1 MHGGDQR
8 ERFRERR
15 RDDSADTPGR
25 SRRPRGTGRPGQA
38 VRAERPHEPHLPD
51 SITGQELDRDTA
63 DELRTL
69 SRETST
75 RVARHLVASL
85 LLSDEAPDQALE
97 HAAYAARIGGR
108 VGAVRE
114 IHGLAAYRTGDYRT
128 AARELRTAQR
138 ITGRLDTLPVLADAE
153 RGLGRPERALD
164 IAASPDADQLD
175 PELTIELMIVV
186 AGAYADTGDVE
197 TALRTLETPALRQ
210 RINGRWQV
218 RLWVAYADLL
228 AAAGR
233 DEEAARWIALAAD
246 VDTDQV
252 TDAAE
257 RLGRPARDTSSV
269 WDQLEE
275 IEVVDVYSDED
286 PGEHEDEKPR
296 ADGDVPVDEKTRADA
311 DVSVAEMAR
320 SDEDV
325 SVVDA
330 PAVADGAVSETEHPE
345 TGGAVAADEQ
355 ARTNADGA
363 ANEETTA

>member
-1 MHGGDQR
+1 
-8 ERFRERR
+8 
-15 RDDSADTPGR
+15 
-25 SRRPRGTGRPGQA
+25 
-38 VRAERPHEPHLPD
+38 
-51 SITGQELDRDTA
+51 
-63 DELRTL
+63 
-69 SRETST
+69 
-75 RVARHLVASL
+75 
-85 LLSDEAPDQALE
+85 
-97 HAAYAARIGGR
+97 
-108 VGAVRE
+108 
-114 IHGLAAYRTGDYRT
+114 
-128 AARELRTAQR
+128 
-138 ITGRLDTLPVLADAE
+138 
-153 RGLGRPERALD
+153 
-164 IAASPDADQLD
+164 
-175 PELTIELMIVV
+175 MIVV

-257 RLGRPARDTSSV
+257 RLGRPARDTTSV

-286 PGEHEDEKPR
+286 PEDHE
-296 ADGDVPVDEKTRADA
+296 DEKTRADGDA
-311 DVSVAEMAR
+311 PVDEKTHA
-320 SDEDV
+320 DEDV

-330 PAVADGAVSETEHPE
+330 PAGADGVVRETEHPE
-345 TGGAVAADEQ
+345 TGGTVAADEQ
-355 ARTNADGA
+355 ARTDADGA

>member
-1 MHGGDQR
+1 M
-8 ERFRERR
+8 
-15 RDDSADTPGR
+15 
-25 SRRPRGTGRPGQA
+25 
-38 VRAERPHEPHLPD
+38 
-51 SITGQELDRDTA
+51 
-63 DELRTL
+63 
-69 SRETST
+69 
-75 RVARHLVASL
+75 ASL

-286 PGEHEDEKPR
+286 PGEHEDEKTR

>member
-1 MHGGDQR
+1 M
-8 ERFRERR
+8 
-15 RDDSADTPGR
+15 
-25 SRRPRGTGRPGQA
+25 
-38 VRAERPHEPHLPD
+38 
-51 SITGQELDRDTA
+51 
-63 DELRTL
+63 
-69 SRETST
+69 
-75 RVARHLVASL
+75 
-85 LLSDEAPDQALE
+85 
-97 HAAYAARIGGR
+97 
-108 VGAVRE
+108 
-114 IHGLAAYRTGDYRT
+114 
-128 AARELRTAQR
+128 
-138 ITGRLDTLPVLADAE
+138 ADAE

-257 RLGRPARDTSSV
+257 RLGRPTRDTASV

-286 PGEHEDEKPR
+286 PEEHEDEKTRADGDVSVDEKTR
-296 ADGDVPVDEKTRADA
+296 ADGDVPVDEETRADGDVPVDEETRA
-311 DVSVAEMAR
+311 DGGVSVDEMTR
-320 SDEDV
+320 SAEDV
-325 SVVDA
+325 SVVDT
-330 PAVADGAVSETEHPE
+330 PAGAAGTVCETERPE

-355 ARTNADGA
+355 ARTDADGA

>member
-1 MHGGDQR
+1 M
-8 ERFRERR
+8 
-15 RDDSADTPGR
+15 
-25 SRRPRGTGRPGQA
+25 
-38 VRAERPHEPHLPD
+38 
-51 SITGQELDRDTA
+51 
-63 DELRTL
+63 
-69 SRETST
+69 
-75 RVARHLVASL
+75 ASL

-175 PELTIELMIVV
+175 PELTIELMIVA

-257 RLGRPARDTSSV
+257 RLGRPARDTTSV

-286 PGEHEDEKPR
+286 PEDHEDEKTR
-296 ADGDVPVDEKTRADA
+296 ADSDVLVDEKTRADA
-311 DVSVAEMAR
+311 DVFVDEMTR

-330 PAVADGAVSETEHPE
+330 PAGADGAVRETEHPE
-345 TGGAVAADEQ
+345 TGGTVAADEQ
-355 ARTNADGA
+355 ARTDADGA

>member
-1 MHGGDQR
+1 M
-8 ERFRERR
+8 
-15 RDDSADTPGR
+15 
-25 SRRPRGTGRPGQA
+25 
-38 VRAERPHEPHLPD
+38 
-51 SITGQELDRDTA
+51 
-63 DELRTL
+63 
-69 SRETST
+69 
-75 RVARHLVASL
+75 ASL

>member
-1 MHGGDQR
+1 M
-8 ERFRERR
+8 
-15 RDDSADTPGR
+15 
-25 SRRPRGTGRPGQA
+25 
-38 VRAERPHEPHLPD
+38 
-51 SITGQELDRDTA
+51 
-63 DELRTL
+63 
-69 SRETST
+69 
-75 RVARHLVASL
+75 ASL

-257 RLGRPARDTSSV
+257 RLGRPTRDTASV

-286 PGEHEDEKPR
+286 PEEHE
-296 ADGDVPVDEKTRADA
+296 DEKTRADA
-311 DVSVAEMAR
+311 DVSVDEMPR
-320 SDEDV
+320 SEEDV
-325 SVVDA
+325 SVVDT
-330 PAVADGAVSETEHPE
+330 PAGAAGAVGETERPE